1 MTSPMILQAEGIHKR
16 FGNNEVLKGISV
28 TASKRNVISI
38 IDSSGSGK
46 STFLRCLNLLE
57 QPNAGRIG
65 LDGKELALVP
75 SKDGSLKV
83 SSPAQLQRLRS
94 QVSMVF

>member
-28 TASKRNVISI
+28 TASKRNVILI
-38 IDSSGSGK
+38 FGS
-46 STFLRCLNLLE
+46 
-57 QPNAGRIG
+57 
-65 LDGKELALVP
+65 
-75 SKDGSLKV
+75 